1 MMKGWLLDAYPD
13 YEENRIRL
21 WFKGEDGDVFQRS
34 EEYTPYFY
42 LSSTEDY
49 SDLIQRL
56 ALEEKVLEAKE
67 KDGRNLEGNVIR
79 VIKVRIADFT
89 AYHDLADR
97 LMKQGKFYAHKLYQ
111 VDIPF
116 TQRFLSE
123 KGIFSSSWIEINDG
137 EYKSIEDIDSLEY
150 DLPQLSSVFLEV
162 ESEDGLYT
170 MDSPIKAV
178 KVRGEEEIS
187 LENLGEEDIL
197 VGLSETINAIDPDIL
212 YTARGDS
219 QIFPYLMH
227 RASENGLEDFSL
239 GREPGAHG
247 TEVERSY
254 FSYGRVYFKP
264 ASYMLKGRVHIDTMH
279 SFLHREG
286 GLEGLLELSRISSIP
301 LQRISRVTPGNV
313 ITSIQLKYA
322 LENDILIPWKRQNP
336 ESFKT
341 AADLARADRGGFI
354 FEPKVG
360 LHESVVEYDF
370 ASMFPSIMRK
380 YNISPETVL
389 CSCCPD
395 SLNKVPELGY
405 NICARRMGIIPRV
418 IGPIIDRRY
427 AIKRALRR
435 GMNSSLKN
443 RQNVLKWILLTSF
456 GYMGYRNARFG
467 RIECHES
474 ITAYGRELLLEA
486 ASMAERRGFEV
497 LHGIV
502 DSLWLKKDVGIE
514 EFVSLGRL
522 ITRELGIPLDIE
534 GRYKWIVFLPS
545 KHKRIGVMNRY
556 YGLFEDDKLKV
567 RGIEIRRGDIP
578 RIVKKAQLEMLNT
591 LKKAE
596 DASGFR
602 ERIPSAIKVL
612 GDHVDRLMHGEV
624 DLDDLV
630 LTVRISMRP
639 EQYRAKTL
647 THAAMS
653 HLADRGIKI
662 HPGEYVR
669 YIIRDQGAR
678 KIRDRVILADFF
690 KEGEK
695 YDALAYAELLFRSG
709 ETILLPFGYSSENLK
724 KMLTERTR
732 QTILM

>member
-1 MMKGWLLDAYPD
+1 
-13 YEENRIRL
+13 
-21 WFKGEDGDVFQRS
+21 
-34 EEYTPYFY
+34 
-42 LSSTEDY
+42 
-49 SDLIQRL
+49 
-56 ALEEKVLEAKE
+56 
-67 KDGRNLEGNVIR
+67 
-79 VIKVRIADFT
+79 
-89 AYHDLADR
+89 
-97 LMKQGKFYAHKLYQ
+97 
-111 VDIPF
+111 
-116 TQRFLSE
+116 
-123 KGIFSSSWIEINDG
+123 
-137 EYKSIEDIDSLEY
+137 
-150 DLPQLSSVFLEV
+150 
-162 ESEDGLYT
+162 
-170 MDSPIKAV
+170 
-178 KVRGEEEIS
+178 
-187 LENLGEEDIL
+187 
-197 VGLSETINAIDPDIL
+197 
-212 YTARGDS
+212 
-219 QIFPYLMH
+219 
-227 RASENGLEDFSL
+227 
-239 GREPGAHG
+239 
-247 TEVERSY
+247 
-254 FSYGRVYFKP
+254 
-264 ASYMLKGRVHIDTMH
+264 
-279 SFLHREG
+279 
-286 GLEGLLELSRISSIP
+286 
-301 LQRISRVTPGNV
+301 
-313 ITSIQLKYA
+313 
-322 LENDILIPWKRQNP
+322 
-336 ESFKT
+336 
-341 AADLARADRGGFI
+341 
-354 FEPKVG
+354 
-360 LHESVVEYDF
+360 
-370 ASMFPSIMRK
+370 
-380 YNISPETVL
+380 
-389 CSCCPD
+389 
-395 SLNKVPELGY
+395 
-405 NICARRMGIIPRV
+405 
-418 IGPIIDRRY
+418 
-427 AIKRALRR
+427 
-435 GMNSSLKN
+435 
-443 RQNVLKWILLTSF
+443 
-456 GYMGYRNARFG
+456 
-467 RIECHES
+467 
-474 ITAYGRELLLEA
+474 
-486 ASMAERRGFEV
+486 MAERRGFEV